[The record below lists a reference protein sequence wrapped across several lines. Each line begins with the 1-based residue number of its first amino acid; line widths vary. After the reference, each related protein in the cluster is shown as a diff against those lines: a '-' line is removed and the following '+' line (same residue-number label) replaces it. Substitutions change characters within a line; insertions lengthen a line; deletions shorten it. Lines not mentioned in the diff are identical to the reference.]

1 LSSFH
6 SLLAVL
12 ARLNPVLEPLFQCR
26 SNQLFPAEGTKVI
39 VQLGHDTPSTMQPP
53 SGLYMKLLFGP

>member
-1 LSSFH
+1 
-6 SLLAVL
+6 
-12 ARLNPVLEPLFQCR
+12 VLERLFQRR